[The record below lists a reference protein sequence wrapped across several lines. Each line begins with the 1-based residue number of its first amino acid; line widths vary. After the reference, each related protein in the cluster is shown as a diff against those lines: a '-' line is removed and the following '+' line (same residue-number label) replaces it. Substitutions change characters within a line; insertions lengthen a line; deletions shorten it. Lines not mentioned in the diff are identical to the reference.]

1 MAFPDRQ
8 AAVAL
13 KPRHLTG
20 RHRAPT
26 GAPTRTYVQV
36 GEEGTPS
43 YAVAAHQAVL
53 ARRA

>member
-1 MAFPDRQ
+1 MSHPDRQ
-8 AAVAL
+8 KAVAR
-13 KPRHLTG
+13 PGVPLTG

-26 GAPTRTYVQV
+26 GAPTRTNVQV

-43 YAVAAHQAVL
+43 REVVACLAVS